1 MSIRAG
7 DMIGDRQKGLSCGE
21 TALGKCMLLARGPI
35 FLLIALTCWAQPAST
50 NGQLSTSASAEPAA
64 IYRQIVTDAE
74 AAQGRGEWKAAL
86 AGFHAIADGKDS
98 DVPADVRARALRGIA
113 ETQALLE
120 KQQASL
126 WSVLSGWVSWPVYL
140 LIALM
145 AIGIYRYRLRQSPR
159 AATRVSFEDLS
170 EPRETRLA
178 KSRVLTNNIRD
189 LLQNPKPVQM
199 SELHVDLMPGTDE
212 GGFSGLSPT
221 LAMEAVLGFEP
232 SDHPVKV
239 ASLEFS
245 LRDLFGFVSS
255 FFSRPYLHT
264 LDGWIDTRGDQVEA
278 FAALRTY
285 GSRAR
290 DDKWSVRCTGP
301 RARERAI
308 ADLAAQIVVGTGKST
323 MTNNWQSFRN
333 FHEALKLRFSDGAG
347 SAEQDAPGPRTHLER
362 ALAFDSANWIA
373 RFNLGLALCREN
385 QPQTALEHFK
395 ILERVFTEAWAR
407 TKHGHAAKAIVDG
420 EFCPADQVAFQSV
433 LTHIK
438 EYPECPFLVLYNKAI
453 ALSNIG
459 ERHATVAALQILETI
474 GNLRDS
480 TLDGQFALPHREMA
494 SNLSRRS
501 RTELALYGLSARAN
515 ILAGVQTGVCPVGDA
530 DAGEIIESGL
540 EQIRAISER
549 ISQICLLEQEQ
560 HWQSLQAA
568 RAVSLTALARVLAI
582 QSQEAEAE
590 RLLREAIAAH
600 PGLVGAYLH
609 LAEMYQRCRENLSAM
624 WPAQSE
630 WLLRRALEISPGCTQ
645 ATYLLGTL
653 YSHPLVGRGEEA
665 EALLASLKT
674 HPEACL
680 RLARILSD
688 RAENAEALNCM
699 RRYLVLCSH
708 VSGEGVG
715 CLELLLTRTEM
726 DGGQG
731 LNWRPVAETLEAL
744 RNNLAGWE
752 KDRIANLLARIK
764 DRQSVRSAAAR

>member
-1 MSIRAG
+1 
-7 DMIGDRQKGLSCGE
+7 
-21 TALGKCMLLARGPI
+21 MLLVRGLI
-35 FLLIALTCWAQPAST
+35 FLLGALSCWAQTVAANEQVAPP
-50 NGQLSTSASAEPAA
+50 ASAEPAA
-64 IYRQIVTDAE
+64 IYRKMVADAE
-74 AAQGRGEWKAAL
+74 ASQARGEWKAAL
-86 AGFHAIADGKDS
+86 TAFRTIAEVKDGEL
-98 DVPADVRARALRGIA
+98 PREVRAQAMRGIA

-120 KQQASL
+120 KQQAGV
-126 WSVLSGWVSWPVYL
+126 WSAVSRWLSWPLYL
-140 LIALM
+140 LLVLA
-145 AIGIYRYRLRQSPR
+145 AVGIYKYRLMRSPR
-159 AATRVSFEDLS
+159 PATRVSFEDLS

-278 FAALRTY
+278 FADLRTH

-290 DDKWSVRCTGP
+290 DDKWSVRCSGP

-333 FHEALKLRFSDGAG
+333 FHEALKLRFSDGGG
-347 SAEQDAPGPRTHLER
+347 SAEKDAPSPRTYLER

-395 ILERVFTEAWAR
+395 ILEHVFTEVWTR
-407 TKHGHAAKAIVDG
+407 MTSGHIAKVILAG
-420 EFCPADQVAFQSV
+420 ESCPSDQVAFQSV

-459 ERHATVAALQILETI
+459 ERHATVSAVQILESI
-474 GNLRDS
+474 GNLMDGSLDSELDFPYRD
-480 TLDGQFALPHREMA
+480 MA
-494 SNLSRRS
+494 GNLSRRS

-515 ILAGVQTGVCPVGDA
+515 ILAGVQTGVCPVTKAELGD
-530 DAGEIIESGL
+530 DIKSGL
-540 EQIRAISER
+540 EQIQAIKER
-549 ISQICLLEQEQ
+549 ISQICLVEQEQ

-568 RAVSLTALARVLAI
+568 RAVSLTSLARVVAL
-582 QSQEAEAE
+582 QPRESDAE

-609 LAEMYQRCRENLSAM
+609 LAEMYLRCEERLSAA
-624 WPAQSE
+624 WPAQTE
-630 WLLRRALEISPGCTQ
+630 WLLQRALEISPGCAQ
-645 ATYLLGTL
+645 GTYLLGIL
-653 YSHPLVGRGEEA
+653 YAHPLVGRGEEA
-665 EALLASLKT
+665 EKLLSSLKT
-674 HPEACL
+674 HPDACL
-680 RLARILSD
+680 RLARILAE
-688 RAENAEALNCM
+688 RAEVVEALHCV
-699 RRYLVLCSH
+699 RRYLVLS
-708 VSGEGVG
+708 SNMNDEGAK
-715 CLELLLTRTEM
+715 CLELLASLPEA
-726 DGGQG
+726 DGGQKP
-731 LNWRPVAETLEAL
+731 NWRPVAETLEAL
-744 RNNLAGWE
+744 RSKLAGWE
-752 KDRIANLLARIK
+752 KERVANLLTKIR
-764 DRQSVRSAAAR
+764 DRETLRSVAGAAR